1 MAKMPR
7 FHRAECTTDI
17 HLTQRDFEILRQVA
31 RHRFLDSQQIT
42 LLIEGSPQQVLRRLQ
57 RLFHHGYLD
66 RPHAQVRYF
75 SEDGS
80 RPMVYALASAGA
92 RAIAV
97 PGQRRHRYDNRN
109 LKQLYMQHTLQVS
122 DVMVAFTRATRSA
135 KAPRLLLEEDL
146 APDKSPSK
154 AFQWAATVKHRN
166 ESKRV
171 GIFPDRVFALESP
184 NQTERIFYFVEADRA
199 TMPITRR
206 SLSQSS
212 IIRKLLAYEATW
224 SQKIHESRFGT
235 KRFRVLFVTT
245 TPERVDHLVTA
256 CSKLPRGQ
264 GLFLFTSIQ
273 SLREAPNILTHPW
286 NTVSGKKELVWQG
299 TARG

>member
-1 MAKMPR
+1 MEKLPR
-7 FHRAECTTDI
+7 LKRAPEAPAI
-17 HLTQRDFEILRQVA
+17 QLTGRDLEILRQVA
-31 RHRFLDSQQIT
+31 RHRFLNSRQISLLAGGSAQQI
-42 LLIEGSPQQVLRRLQ
+42 LRRLQ

-66 RPHAQVRYF
+66 RPRAQVRYF

-97 PGQRRHRYDNRN
+97 SGHRRPRYDNRN

-122 DVMVAFTRATRSA
+122 DVMVGFTRASRSA
-135 KAPRLLLEEDL
+135 NTPRLLLEENL

-154 AFQWAATVKHRN
+154 AFQWMVTVKHKD

-171 GIFPDRVFALESP
+171 GIFPDRIFALESP
-184 NQTERIFYFVEADRA
+184 DNGERVFYFVEADRA
-199 TMPITRR
+199 TMPVTRR
-206 SLSQSS
+206 SLNQSS
-212 IIRKLLAYEATW
+212 IWRKLLAYEATW

-245 TPERVDHLVTA
+245 TQERVDHLVAT
-256 CSKLPRGQ
+256 CSKLPRGH
-264 GLFLFTSIQ
+264 GLFLFTTAQAFREKSDVL
-273 SLREAPNILTHPW
+273 SLPW
-286 NTVSGKKELVWQG
+286 RTGMNKSECVW
-299 TARG
+299 TA

>member
-1 MAKMPR
+1 MTQKSR
-7 FHRAECTTDI
+7 FHRVLESRAL
-17 HLTQRDFEILRQVA
+17 HLTTRDIEILRQIA
-31 RHRFLDSQQIT
+31 RHRFLDSRQIS
-42 LLIEGSPQQVLRRLQ
+42 LLAGGSQQQVLRRLQ

-80 RPMVYALASAGA
+80 RPMVYALASAGT

-97 PGQRRHRYDNRN
+97 SGHRRHRYENRN

-146 APDKSPSK
+146 APDKSPSN
-154 AFQWAATVKHRN
+154 AFQWAVTVKHRE

-171 GIFPDRVFALESP
+171 GIFPDRVFALESLDKG
-184 NQTERIFYFVEADRA
+184 ERIFYFVEADRG
-199 TMPITRR
+199 TMPVTRR
-206 SLSQSS
+206 SLNQSS
-212 IIRKLLAYEATW
+212 IMRKLLAYEATW
-224 SQKIHESRFGT
+224 SQKIPESRFGI

-245 TPERVDHLVTA
+245 TPERVDHLAAA

-264 GLFLFTSIQ
+264 GLFLFTTVEA
-273 SLREAPNILTHPW
+273 LREKSNVLILPW
-286 NTVSGKKELVWQG
+286 KSAANKNQFVW
-299 TARG
+299 AA